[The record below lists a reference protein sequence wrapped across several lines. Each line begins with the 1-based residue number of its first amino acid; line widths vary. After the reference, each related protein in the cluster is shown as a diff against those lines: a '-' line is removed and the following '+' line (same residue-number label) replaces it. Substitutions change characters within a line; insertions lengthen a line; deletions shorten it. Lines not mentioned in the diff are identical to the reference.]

1 MCNRVRLGTVRAPS
15 GILVVIDAGY
25 AGLWCRTTKDF
36 DDDSD
41 WPVSDKD
48 CRAIKNSVDIRVI
61 GANAAEAGKTFDRQW
76 HPLSMAIRRSARRFV
91 EMQRLFQD
99 TIAHQGFRP
108 RSSSITSA
116 YHIVS
121 A

>member
-61 GANAAEAGKTFDRQW
+61 GANAADAGKTFDRQW
-76 HPLSMAIRRSARRFV
+76 HRLRRDGIPRDGLLKCNECSRTPLPIRASGLARR
-91 EMQRLFQD
+91 QSPAR
-99 TIAHQGFRP
+99 
-108 RSSSITSA
+108 ITS
-116 YHIVS
+116 
-121 A
+121 

>member
-1 MCNRVRLGTVRAPS
+1 MRKDFQILCNRVRLGTVRAPS

-36 DDDSD
+36 EDDSD

-48 CRAIKNSVDIRVI
+48 CRPIKNSVDIRVI

-76 HPLSMAIRRSARRFV
+76 HPLWLYDISARRFC
-91 EMQRLFQD
+91 
-99 TIAHQGFRP
+99 
-108 RSSSITSA
+108 
-116 YHIVS
+116 
-121 A
+121 

>member
-76 HPLSMAIRRSARRFV
+76 HPLWLYDIPRDGFV
-91 EMQRLFQD
+91 EMHDCSRTPLPQ
-99 TIAHQGFRP
+99 QGFRP